1 MFDELGFVV
10 RGCCWCSVPS
20 VFRVPV
26 CVSSFLRVF
35 LFLSRSVSCSRVVL
49 FLFLCWSRLVG
60 SRLCCFCSVCLSVF
74 CVAFRAKRPPTL
86 VLLCPVLGLAV
97 ECPFGP
103 SSGQRLSD
111 RELLLEFL
119 LSDCRVLSWSL
130 FASSFFAKSFL
141 PVPFRRSFSG
151 VSCVKEHLSPN
162 GQSPSM

>member
-1 MFDELGFVV
+1 M

-26 CVSSFLRVF
+26 RVSVFFGVF
-35 LFLSRSVSCSRVVL
+35 LFLSRSVSCSCVVL
-49 FLFLCWSRLVG
+49 LLFLCWSRFVV
-60 SRLCCFCSVCLSVF
+60 SSLCCSCSVCSSVF

-86 VLLCPVLGLAV
+86 VLLCLVLGLVV

-103 SSGQRLSD
+103 SSGQRLSE

-119 LSDCRVLSWSL
+119 PSDCRVLSWSL
-130 FASSFFAKSFL
+130 FSSSFFAKSFL
-141 PVPFRRSFSG
+141 PSPFRRSFSG
-151 VSCVKEHLSPN
+151 VLCVKEHLSPN